1 MPDPFGGLSL
11 KRPIREHEPLH
22 PYTTWRVGGNA
33 RWFWEADKDD
43 LPEVLRR
50 SQRAGVAVRVLGRGS
65 NVLVD
70 SRGFDGLVIC
80 FRNSLDEMI
89 VEGLTVRA
97 SAGVLLPT
105 LARNAARAG
114 LAGFTF
120 MVGIPGS
127 VGGGTVMNAGL
138 TAKGRQEMSTILSSA
153 VVVDM
158 VTGETSTVGAD
169 ALELGYRESTVV
181 ANRWIIV
188 EAVFKAPA
196 SGDPIELR
204 AETRNHLRDRQAKQ
218 PLDRK
223 TAGSTFK
230 QPAGGS
236 AAGWYIEQAGLKG
249 YQIGDAMISHK
260 HANWIE
266 NTGSATSDDIRNLME
281 HVQETVGSRFD
292 VRLDPEVTFLI

>member
-1 MPDPFGGLSL
+1 
-11 KRPIREHEPLH
+11 
-22 PYTTWRVGGNA
+22 
-33 RWFWEADKDD
+33 
-43 LPEVLRR
+43 
-50 SQRAGVAVRVLGRGS
+50 
-65 NVLVD
+65 
-70 SRGFDGLVIC
+70 
-80 FRNSLDEMI
+80 
-89 VEGLTVRA
+89 
-97 SAGVLLPT
+97 
-105 LARNAARAG
+105 
-114 LAGFTF
+114 
-120 MVGIPGS
+120 
-127 VGGGTVMNAGL
+127 
-138 TAKGRQEMSTILSSA
+138 MSTILSSA
-153 VVVDM
+153 VVADM

-169 ALELGYRESTVV
+169 ALGLGYRESTVL

-196 SGDPIELR
+196 HGDPIELR

-249 YQIGDAMISHK
+249 HQIGNAMISHK